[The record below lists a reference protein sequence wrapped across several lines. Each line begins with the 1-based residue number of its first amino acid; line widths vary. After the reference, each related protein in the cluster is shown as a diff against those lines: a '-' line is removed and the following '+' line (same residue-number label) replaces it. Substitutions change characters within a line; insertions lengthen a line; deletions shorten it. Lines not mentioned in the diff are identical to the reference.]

1 MHTLVKTSTPFF
13 LTFVWQYTVMCKM
26 SEEGFRQERKYVV
39 SSFFDEPVLFI
50 IVSHCRK
57 NRFSLKTLHMVTCA
71 VRVAY
76 KSSDIFVFYVE
87 KAFNYGYCLIIVR

>member
-1 MHTLVKTSTPFF
+1 MSQLVP
-13 LTFVWQYTVMCKM
+13 
-26 SEEGFRQERKYVV
+26 
-39 SSFFDEPVLFI
+39 FI
-50 IVSHCRK
+50 IVSNCRE

-71 VRVAY
+71 VGVAY